1 MKLPNLGFC
10 FFFFFILFALQ
21 TASPTFPEA
30 STISLPNCFGF
41 FLFGDSYV
49 DAGNNNYINTT
60 ADFQANFPPYG
71 KTFFH
76 LPTGRFTDGRTIP
89 DFLAEY
95 AGLPLIPPY
104 LDPHNDFYDNG
115 VNFASS
121 GSGALA
127 ESHKGSAIGLQTQMK
142 FFKKVMKSLRKK
154 LGNASAQTLISNS
167 VFLFN
172 FGGNDYLNPFDI
184 SYDIFNTSSAQER
197 FVNMVVGNITI
208 ALKEVYKYGGRK
220 FGFMTVPPLGHMPSS
235 RIKRSVQFF
244 EEASSITRLHNQL
257 LPDALQKLG
266 IQLKGFKYAFADTH
280 TLLLQRIINPI
291 KYGFKVTETAC
302 CGSGAFRGIYNCG
315 RNVEGLPFTEC
326 DNLEDYVFFDSFHPT
341 EKLFK
346 QLAELIWSGDA
357 QIVNP
362 YNFKQLFEYG
372 SMLASY

>member
-10 FFFFFILFALQ
+10 CFFFFFFILFAFQ

-30 STISLPNCFGF
+30 STIPLPNCFAF

-71 KTFFH
+71 ETFFH

-104 LDPHNDFYDNG
+104 LDPHTDFYDNG

-121 GSGALA
+121 GSGALV
-127 ESHKGSAIGLQTQMK
+127 ESHEGSAIGLQTQMK

-208 ALKEVYKYGGRK
+208 ALKTLNRYK
-220 FGFMTVPPLGHMPSS
+220 LD
-235 RIKRSVQFF
+235 
-244 EEASSITRLHNQL
+244 E
-257 LPDALQKLG
+257 
-266 IQLKGFKYAFADTH
+266 
-280 TLLLQRIINPI
+280 
-291 KYGFKVTETAC
+291 GFKVAETAC

-315 RNVEGLPFTEC
+315 RNVEGLPFTHC

-357 QIVNP
+357 QIVKP
-362 YNFKQLFEYG
+362 YNFKQLFEYD